1 MIELDP
7 TYQMALAEM
16 MIGICSFMG
25 GFSATIFVTLLTLA
39 KPGLFARIAIGASAF
54 AAVAFIICLT
64 TAVSMTFALHPAA
77 PPTIR
82 DAPLAGMQ
90 IMLATSFILGIAAML
105 ASIGVAGWIRSRA
118 LGIFT
123 SIVAGFGL
131 LIALGQIT

>member
-7 TYQMALAEM
+7 AYQMALAEM
-16 MIGICSFMG
+16 MMGICSFMG

-54 AAVAFIICLT
+54 AAVAFISCLT
-64 TAVSMTFALHPAA
+64 AAVSMTFALHPAA
-77 PPTIR
+77 PSTVR

-90 IMLATSFILGIAAML
+90 IMLAVSFILGIAAML

-123 SIVAGFGL
+123 SVVAGLGL
-131 LIALGQIT
+131 LIALGLIT